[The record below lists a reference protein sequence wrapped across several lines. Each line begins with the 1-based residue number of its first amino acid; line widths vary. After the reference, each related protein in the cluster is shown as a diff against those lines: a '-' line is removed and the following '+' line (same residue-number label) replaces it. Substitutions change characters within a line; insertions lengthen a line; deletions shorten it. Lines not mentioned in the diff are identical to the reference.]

1 MLSRRGMF
9 DKKAFFKS
17 RTMVAVDQTLT
28 CKVPLQVLPSPW
40 CRGIFCICLSGTD
53 KALTAILLQVQ
64 ILGYQE
70 VDKYYRDASSF
81 QYIQHIR
88 TPCLFIVSTDD
99 PFVRFVPISAPL
111 SPKELMALLLDH
123 QGVDNHFILLL
134 LCIWKHVHLFLKCAI
149 PTFNLSI
156 VYLQGPANR
165 GVQEKS
171 AYSPLSDQAWRSLR
185 APAGAPAL
193 RAVLY

>member
-1 MLSRRGMF
+1 M
-9 DKKAFFKS
+9 
-17 RTMVAVDQTLT
+17 
-28 CKVPLQVLPSPW
+28 QV
-40 CRGIFCICLSGTD
+40 
-53 KALTAILLQVQ
+53 
-64 ILGYQE
+64 LGYQE
-70 VDKYYRDASSF
+70 VDKYYRNASSF

-111 SPKELMALLLDH
+111 SPGDSMAFLLD
-123 QGVDNHFILLL
+123 QEVGDKHFISML
-134 LCIWKHVHLFLKCAI
+134 LCIWKHVHSLKKFAI
-149 PTFNLSI
+149 AAFNLSI
-156 VYLQGPANR
+156 VFLQGSANR

-171 AYSPLSDQAWRSLR
+171 AYSPVSDQAWRPLR